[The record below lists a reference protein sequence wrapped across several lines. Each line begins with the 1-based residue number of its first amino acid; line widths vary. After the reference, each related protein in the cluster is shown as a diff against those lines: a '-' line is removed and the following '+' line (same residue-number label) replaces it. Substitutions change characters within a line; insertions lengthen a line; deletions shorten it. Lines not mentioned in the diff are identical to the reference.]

1 MGKEAEQGVPVVAS
15 RLLPHQ
21 LVQVLPKLVPVHL
34 VDAPQ
39 VDLGKYREEFG
50 QCHPPQLGEQRFSE
64 VSRRWCRDPQL
75 RQTAPRHKMLT
86 VRPG

>member
-39 VDLGKYREEFG
+39 VDLGE
-50 QCHPPQLGEQRFSE
+50 
-64 VSRRWCRDPQL
+64 
-75 RQTAPRHKMLT
+75 
-86 VRPG
+86 